1 MNICLFGATGRVGFE
16 ILKFALKDNH
26 IVTALVR
33 NKEKLQVKHGNFRII
48 EGNVWNEEDV
58 RECVKGAD
66 VVISALGTDGNG
78 TLSKSLPNIIHAMT
92 ENGIMR
98 IITIGT
104 AGILQARLNPE
115 LYRFQSS
122 ESRRKTTAA
131 AEDHV
136 AAYLALENSKLQWTI
151 VCPTHLIDGEKTAIY
166 RTEEDVLPLDGMKI
180 TVGDTA
186 HFAYQLLYNDIH
198 HKKRVGISY

>member
-1 MNICLFGATGRVGFE
+1 MNICLFGATGRVGVG
-16 ILKFALKDNH
+16 ILKFALQDNH
-26 IVTALVR
+26 KVTALVR
-33 NKEKLQVKHGNFRII
+33 NKEKLQIQHENFRVI

-78 TLSKSLPNIIHAMT
+78 TLSKSLPNIIDAMN
-92 ENGIMR
+92 EEGIIR
-98 IITIGT
+98 VITIGT
-104 AGILQARLNPE
+104 AGILQARVNPQ

-151 VCPTHLIDGEKTAIY
+151 VCPTHLIDGEETATY
-166 RTEEDVLPLDGMKI
+166 RTEEDVLPLGGVKI

-186 HFAYQLLYNDIH
+186 HFAYQLLYHDIH
-198 HKKRVGISY
+198 YKKRVGIAY